1 MKIIEYFTQSKV
13 ENIALLM
20 KCLFD
25 RIPILIQTKTDQIA
39 EDFINELM
47 SLISFRNPLIYY
59 TDFVEIED
67 YMNLNENEESD
78 FDIPRN
84 IFICYPFALEKCLE
98 SFNSFNNWIISS
110 SQENPNFLALVKEK
124 LYRNQKFFLYV
135 EIFEKEICSQ
145 IEGPTFPNLNID
157 FEKWLY
163 HDAIKNTE
171 VSIEKMKRIISKQI
185 RLKKLPQELYDNVM
199 NFSFEE
205 NELKMNLIKKEIL
218 NFYQAS
224 KRAFNT
230 LNRFKNLK
238 NFGLNAK
245 ISKKTLYKTI
255 AYDHASSER
264 LFEFIKSEWNTNY
277 EIFLESKKISDF
289 ADTFESL
296 WG

>member
-1 MKIIEYFTQSKV
+1 
-13 ENIALLM
+13 
-20 KCLFD
+20 
-25 RIPILIQTKTDQIA
+25 
-39 EDFINELM
+39 
-47 SLISFRNPLIYY
+47 
-59 TDFVEIED
+59 
-67 YMNLNENEESD
+67 
-78 FDIPRN
+78 
-84 IFICYPFALEKCLE
+84 
-98 SFNSFNNWIISS
+98 
-110 SQENPNFLALVKEK
+110 
-124 LYRNQKFFLYV
+124 
-135 EIFEKEICSQ
+135 
-145 IEGPTFPNLNID
+145 
-157 FEKWLY
+157 
-163 HDAIKNTE
+163 
-171 VSIEKMKRIISKQI
+171 
-185 RLKKLPQELYDNVM
+185 
-199 NFSFEE
+199 
-205 NELKMNLIKKEIL
+205 MNLIKKEIL